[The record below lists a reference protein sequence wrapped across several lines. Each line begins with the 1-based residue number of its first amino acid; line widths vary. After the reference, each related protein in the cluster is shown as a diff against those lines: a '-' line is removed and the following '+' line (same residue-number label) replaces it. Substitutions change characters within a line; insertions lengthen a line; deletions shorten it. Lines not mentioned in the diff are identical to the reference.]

1 MMSTPENCWIAS
13 FHVPWGAIEET
24 DVAKKKIMTITKAR
38 SKKEQLEFK
47 IIAGKRI
54 LQLGGVAT
62 AVGDIDQ
69 AIRDL
74 RKTNYRW

>member
-1 MMSTPENCWIAS
+1 MY
-13 FHVPWGAIEET
+13 HGGATEEP

-38 SKKEQLEFK
+38 SKNKLLEFK
-47 IIAGKRI
+47 IIGGKWI
-54 LQLGGVAT
+54 LQLGGIAA

-74 RKTNYRW
+74 RKTRIESAVKNYRW